1 MFFRGTLPCDVT
13 AVIDYLMSPYFSIL
27 QTPCYLQTN
36 ILAYLILSAQIT
48 KTIIFATCQTVLIE
62 IDNYKVSSLY
72 LCFSSA
78 VELRCDPFNG
88 KKTDK
93 VRMEFTCD
101 NGSCDVTNKKTT
113 TMEHTYVGV
122 MPHPSFSVSFF

>member
-13 AVIDYLMSPYFSIL
+13 AVIDYLMSPYFSIF

-48 KTIIFATCQTVLIE
+48 QKIIFATCQTVLIE

-72 LCFSSA
+72 LCFGSA

-88 KKTDK
+88 KKNQI
-93 VRMEFTCD
+93 R
-101 NGSCDVTNKKTT
+101 
-113 TMEHTYVGV
+113 
-122 MPHPSFSVSFF
+122 